1 MIDILEISPR
11 DNLKILGLKC
21 LDTEIRFWT
30 FWNWYRAKGDPIEI
44 PILKKNLEFKADFT
58 P

>member
-30 FWNWYRAKGDPIEI
+30 FWNDTEQKVI
-44 PILKKNLEFKADFT
+44 P
-58 P
+58 

>member
-1 MIDILEISPR
+1 MIDILETSPR

-30 FWNWYRAKGDPIEI
+30 FWNNIEQKVI
-44 PILKKNLEFKADFT
+44 P
-58 P
+58 